1 MNKRYLLKILFEN
14 KNKFIKAGY
23 DIYEV
28 EDLECFI
35 EDIISNVLEKEFDIT
50 IDYEKLFNR
59 EDKKKKQDYE
69 I

>member
-14 KNKFIKAGY
+14 KHKFIKAGY

-28 EDLECFI
+28 EDLEGFI

-50 IDYEKLFNR
+50 IDYKKLFNKN
-59 EDKKKKQDYE
+59 DKKKEQDYE
-69 I
+69 M

>member
-1 MNKRYLLKILFEN
+1 MNKRYLLKVLFEN
-14 KNKFIKAGY
+14 KHKFIKAGY

-28 EDLECFI
+28 DDLECFI
-35 EDIISNVLEKEFDIT
+35 EDIISNVFEKEFDIT
-50 IDYEKLFNR
+50 MDYDKLFNR